1 MKIDVELVDD
11 AFHFVGT
18 NERGNTV
25 HVDIGKEEG
34 GNEQGTGSMQLLI
47 VGMGS
52 CSGIDILSI
61 LRKGRQQVDTFHVS
75 LDAQREQD
83 AVPSL
88 YKKIH
93 AHYTLTGDLDPT
105 KVRRAIDLSLT
116 KYCSV
121 SKTLE
126 AAGAEI
132 TYSFTVN
139 STDYA
144 STPS

>member
-1 MKIDVELVDD
+1 MKIEVDLIDD
-11 AFHFVGT
+11 AFHFLGK

-25 HVDIGKEEG
+25 HMDTSVESG
-34 GNEQGTGSMQLLI
+34 GTGQGTGPMQLLI
-47 VGMGS
+47 MGMGG

-61 LRKGRQQVDTFHVS
+61 LRKGRQQVDSFHVEME
-75 LDAQREQD
+75 AEREEG

-93 AHYTLTGDLDPT
+93 AHYTLTGDLNPD
-105 KVRRAIDLSLT
+105 KVRRAIELSLT

-126 AAGAEI
+126 ASAEI
-132 TYSFTVN
+132 TFSFTVN
-139 STDYA
+139 SQDYA
-144 STPS
+144 AATQ

>member
-1 MKIDVELVDD
+1 MKIEVELTDD
-11 AFHFVGT
+11 AFHFVGK
-18 NERGNTV
+18 NDRGNAV
-25 HVDIGKEEG
+25 HMDTSEDEG
-34 GNEQGTGSMQLLI
+34 GTGQGAGPMQLLI
-47 VGMGS
+47 MGVGG

-61 LRKGRQQVDTFHVS
+61 LRKGRQQIDSFHVE
-75 LDAQREQD
+75 LDAEREQG

-93 AHYTLTGDLDPT
+93 AHYTITGDVSPD

-126 AAGAEI
+126 AFAEI

-139 STDYA
+139 SIDYA
-144 STPS
+144 STPE